1 MPVTSG
7 ERPYQYLGPWPFSG
21 SGIDIIG
28 YSGVLFEQIMFVLQ
42 AEADLYTEK
51 YWYGKEWLGYPT
63 LWSKYINSQ
72 SGPAYSAIPADY
84 AEIGFEPDAYG
95 RNLDGTFDGS
105 RGNCNFNNYINSMRW
120 VLFFYL
126 LDELTNDTN
135 YGYFYAGGDVPNL
148 ATRYDYFATYLSNN
162 PSGAI
167 GRFRHTILGRDMYA
181 NDVQAGVSTPA
192 TSGELGQDG
201 NLYDIDLRE
210 VQYQPYIRFGPK
222 HRIRTSTT
230 NLGYASGM
238 GLMLMPIFPQ
248 VLNTSGQLP
257 YITARDL
264 QHMKQNPYRDPGIYS
279 SGYGF
284 NYILASGYD
293 ALASGKLLITGDM
306 LDVDNTKLFLLW
318 NGFKLIDT
326 TSGIC
331 KQIGPRSTTWAYDGG
346 NFITWSGLNR
356 GFGLFEIPSGQV
368 IPCGIYGVQLY
379 NESGTINGMYS
390 PQSGKYI
397 GFYPHRYESERI
409 QHSGWETNALHIT
422 NNVFYMWNKSGVAYL
437 SPYNGEGLL
446 FRFADN
452 STATSGNGSWW
463 GWNPVNASNFIKD
476 DYIVTFVTDI
486 VYDVSQTGSL
496 FVRYNARSLD
506 FADSK
511 EVILPGS
518 TGSHITYVYNHSA
531 VSGETIPEGYLTTS
545 FLMDTSYL
553 SVQQF
558 ATFESTPDDCNA
570 NIMINNHIYSTH
582 LYYDIGFPAPVDSHY
597 YCAHL
602 VYDTVSG
609 YYREHTYEWRQ
620 IAYRPDMVSIPLIPA
635 SGFFDPY
642 IYTWIDPKYTTL
654 DRGDGSVIVLFKAQY
669 KTGATFFYGWGYI
682 QESSSGTLDI
692 FNYRSISNYYGN
704 SLAGDATSGL
714 QTTKWIHTIV

>member
-1 MPVTSG
+1 MVVASG
-7 ERPYQYLGPWPFSG
+7 DRPYLYEGPWPFSA
-21 SGIDIIG
+21 SGIGKIG
-28 YSGVLFEQIMFVLQ
+28 YSGILFEQIMFVLQ
-42 AEADLYTEK
+42 AEADLYQEK
-51 YWYGKEWLGYPT
+51 YWYGSEWLGEPA
-63 LWSKYINSQ
+63 LFSKLINSQ
-72 SGPAYSAIPADY
+72 SGPKYTATIVSGFPFIT
-84 AEIGFEPDAYG
+84 GFEPDAYG
-95 RNLDGTFDGS
+95 RNLDGTFDGW
-105 RGNCNFNNYINSMRW
+105 RGNCNFNNYINDMRW
-120 VLFFYL
+120 TLFFYV
-126 LDELTNDTN
+126 LDMLETDTN
-135 YGYFYAGGDVPNL
+135 YDYFYVGGDVPDL

-167 GRFRHTILGRDMYA
+167 GRFRHTLLGKNMYA
-181 NDVQAGVSTPA
+181 GITDALQSTPA
-192 TSGELGQDG
+192 LSGELGEDG
-201 NLYDIDLRE
+201 DLYDIDLRE

-222 HRIRTSTT
+222 HRMLTSVT
-230 NLGYASGM
+230 NSGYASGI
-238 GLMLMPIFPQ
+238 GLILMPIFPQ
-248 VLNTSGQLP
+248 ILNTSGLLP
-257 YITARDL
+257 YITSRDL
-264 QHMKQNPYRDPGIYS
+264 QQMKQNRYMDPGVFA
-279 SGYGF
+279 GY

-293 ALASGKLLITGDM
+293 ALASGRMLIAGDM
-306 LDVDNTKLFLLW
+306 LDIDNTKLFLLW

-331 KQIGPRSTTWAYDGG
+331 KQIGPRCISYAYDGG

-368 IPCGIYGVQLY
+368 LPCGIYGVQLY
-379 NESGTINGMYS
+379 NESSTINNIYS

-397 GFYPHRYESERI
+397 GFYPHRYEAERI

-437 SPYNGEGLL
+437 SPYNGDGLL

-452 STATSGNGSWW
+452 STATSGNGSWF
-463 GWNPVNASNFIKD
+463 GWNPTNASNFIKD
-476 DYIVTFVTDI
+476 DYIVTFVKDI
-486 VYDVSQTGSL
+486 AYNVSETGSL

-506 FADSK
+506 FVDTK

-518 TGSHITYVYNHSA
+518 TGSHITYIYGHSA
-531 VSGETIPEGYLTTS
+531 ASGETISEGYFTSS
-545 FLMDTSYL
+545 FLMDTTYIPI
-553 SVQQF
+553 QQF
-558 ATFESTPDDCNA
+558 ATFEATADDCNA

-582 LYYDIGFPAPVDSHY
+582 LFYDVGFPPPVDSHY

-620 IAYRPDMVSIPLIPA
+620 IAYAPDMVSIPLIPA

-642 IYTWIDPKYTTL
+642 IYTWIDPKYTSL

-669 KTGATFFYGWGYI
+669 KASLTFFYGWGYI
-682 QESSSGTLDI
+682 KESSSGTLDI